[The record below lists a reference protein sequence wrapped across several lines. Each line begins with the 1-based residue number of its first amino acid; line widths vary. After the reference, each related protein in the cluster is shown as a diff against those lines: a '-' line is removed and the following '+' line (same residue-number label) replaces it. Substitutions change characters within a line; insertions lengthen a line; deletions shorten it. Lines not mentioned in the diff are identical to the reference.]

1 MLKKIFREDEES
13 KFCYYIFRIEV
24 CTPKKVVISAKFNT
38 LENCEALV
46 NNSQNAAKK
55 HAGRKA
61 TTTDAAATANGTG
74 EQNLISQKDDMVK
87 ASELHSFE
95 IRPIISSEGHLET

>member
-24 CTPKKVVISAKFNT
+24 CTPKKVVINAKFT
-38 LENCEALV
+38 SLENCEALV
-46 NNSQNAAKK
+46 NNSQNASKK

-61 TTTDAAATANGTG
+61 TSNDAVAAANVNA
-74 EQNLISQKDDMVK
+74 D
-87 ASELHSFE
+87 
-95 IRPIISSEGHLET
+95 